1 MTRSPIS
8 YGLGRHVDME
18 GGGVAELQTDVMRF
32 MAILAFCLVV
42 IFALVQSIPLV
53 PESPLPQKRA
63 EAIVEPE
70 PIPSPPPEIIELPP
84 EPAKLLPVS
93 EPQPKEAVSRPLPVQ
108 PVEVQEAPPVV
119 SEPLRIPTPAL
130 EATEAP
136 PQDTAPEPARDGF
149 TLRFESDNTL
159 TRLVARNEVG
169 LYAIT
174 AQQALRMNVNR
185 ARITFWRASVP
196 NQFHEMNSVTV
207 PEDVITALRR
217 AGIYDAESKI
227 TWGVT
232 LPATMGRQLSTILN
246 EHNGG
251 ALIIGADGEL
261 RLGK

>member
-42 IFALVQSIPLV
+42 IFALVQTIPLV
-53 PESPLPQKRA
+53 PEPQLPQQNL
-63 EAIVEPE
+63 EPVVELE
-70 PIPSPPPEIIELPP
+70 PIPPPPPEKIELPP
-84 EPAKLLPVS
+84 EPVDLLPVP
-93 EPQPKEAVSRPLPVQ
+93 EPQPEESVSRPLPVQ
-108 PVEVQEAPPVV
+108 ALEAQEAPPVV
-119 SEPLRIPTPAL
+119 SEPTRIPTPAP

-136 PQDTAPEPARDGF
+136 PQEIVSEPARDGF
-149 TLRFESDNTL
+149 TLRFESDSAL
-159 TRLVARNEVG
+159 TRLTARNEVG

-196 NQFHEMNSVTV
+196 NQFHEMKSGTV

-217 AGIYDAESKI
+217 AGVYDAESKI

-232 LPATMGRQLSTILN
+232 LPATMSRQLNTILK
-246 EHNGG
+246 EHSGG
-251 ALIIGADGEL
+251 ALIIGADGGL
-261 RLGK
+261 RLEQ